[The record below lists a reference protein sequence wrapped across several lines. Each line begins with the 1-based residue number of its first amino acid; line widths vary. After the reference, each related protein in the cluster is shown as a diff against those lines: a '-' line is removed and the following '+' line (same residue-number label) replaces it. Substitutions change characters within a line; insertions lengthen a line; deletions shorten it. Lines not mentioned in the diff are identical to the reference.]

1 MSIHINL
8 EAVMSKEDRDSV
20 NRLLTRAISTAYD
33 TSVKVEFDP
42 CLEKSGR
49 TYTLTIIEEESE
61 EN

>member
-1 MSIHINL
+1 MSILINL

-33 TSVKVEFDP
+33 TSVQVEFDP

-49 TYTLTIIEEESE
+49 TYTLTIIEEERE
-61 EN
+61 EI